1 MTFTLH
7 GTLGPMTRVERV
19 GLAVALLLAT
29 ALMWPLRHYLTDDT
43 FIHLQYA
50 RNLATGHGLV
60 FNPGE
65 RVYGCTSPLWVALL
79 ADGIGLGFNGLR
91 VARALGF
98 LATLWSVALFLQLM
112 RRNLQTPALRAVATV
127 AWAGHAWMLRWS
139 LSGMETPLAV
149 ALVLAGFVA
158 FTEGKNWGARPV
170 RTGAL
175 WALAALTRPEA
186 ALLLGLWA
194 VFLIVDTDSR
204 PGLRRLVFG
213 LLPPLAIYGS
223 WLLFARFYFGSV
235 LPQTLMAKAVGPAG
249 FDVQL
254 QNLWRQVRIVGAT
267 DGLMA
272 ALLVLALL
280 AGGARV
286 WTWRPL
292 TQRAQRLLPWVWL
305 VLVPALYV
313 GRGVPVLSRYLLP
326 LLPVLSWLGWRAG
339 ECWSLGTSPTPRAVR
354 RTTVLGTALA
364 ALMLLQNL
372 AVYHGAVLPQVRSF
386 SAGLQ
391 GSLVPWGRWLREN
404 TPERSVIAT
413 PDIGALGY
421 FSRRRVVDLAGL
433 VTPQMMPYLEREA
446 IEDATANFRFAAF
459 AHPDYIA
466 DRGPR
471 PDDLRQRS
479 RFAPALT
486 LLGVSSVPNLG
497 IARPGR
503 VFYSLYRVDWAV
515 ADSLGA
521 PGRAEGPTR

>member
-1 MTFTLH
+1 
-7 GTLGPMTRVERV
+7 
-19 GLAVALLLAT
+19 
-29 ALMWPLRHYLTDDT
+29 
-43 FIHLQYA
+43 
-50 RNLATGHGLV
+50 
-60 FNPGE
+60 
-65 RVYGCTSPLWVALL
+65 
-79 ADGIGLGFNGLR
+79 
-91 VARALGF
+91 
-98 LATLWSVALFLQLM
+98 
-112 RRNLQTPALRAVATV
+112 
-127 AWAGHAWMLRWS
+127 
-139 LSGMETPLAV
+139 
-149 ALVLAGFVA
+149 
-158 FTEGKNWGARPV
+158 
-170 RTGAL
+170 
-175 WALAALTRPEA
+175 
-186 ALLLGLWA
+186 
-194 VFLIVDTDSR
+194 
-204 PGLRRLVFG
+204 
-213 LLPPLAIYGS
+213 
-223 WLLFARFYFGSV
+223 
-235 LPQTLMAKAVGPAG
+235 
-249 FDVQL
+249 
-254 QNLWRQVRIVGAT
+254 
-267 DGLMA
+267 
-272 ALLVLALL
+272 
-280 AGGARV
+280 
-286 WTWRPL
+286 
-292 TQRAQRLLPWVWL
+292 
-305 VLVPALYV
+305 
-313 GRGVPVLSRYLLP
+313 VLSRYLLP